1 MPRHATDM
9 RSTVR
14 CRTLA
19 RLDLN
24 SVTSF
29 ISRDRSVVR
38 LDTSLELLLE
48 SGWKNRV
55 PGALATV
62 VATAGSTYR
71 KPGARMLIYA
81 DGSYLGLLS
90 GGCLEADLQLHAQE
104 VIEHARTR
112 AVEYDMRGPDDILFG
127 IGAGCEGAMRVL
139 IEPART
145 GGVAAEALEAAGRIL
160 STGEPTCL
168 VAIHD
173 ATDLPLGTFSLSV
186 LPPLLQDA
194 AREALA
200 KRASRELD
208 LGHGSARVRAFV
220 QFLAPPPHLLVCGAG
235 PDARPVVSAARALGW
250 RVTVVDHRPA
260 YADAQQFPGA
270 NVVHVDARAVLD
282 AVDITRC
289 QAAVVMSHHLASDVE
304 YLRALARAGQPDYVG
319 LLGPAARRRRIA
331 DELGPLAETLQ
342 PRLRGPVGIDIGA
355 VIPEAIA
362 LAIVSEVHAWLAGRL
377 VA

>member
-200 KRASRELD
+200 ERASRELD

-220 QFLAPPPHLLVCGAG
+220 QFLNKDTSQPNISGSTLSRSIRGECSMNSHLSAFRGIPGAAHGDAYPGEISPALAKLVSSPGAG
-235 PDARPVVSAARALGW
+235 CRSST
-250 RVTVVDHRPA
+250 VTSCPA
-260 YADAQQFPGA
+260 FAK
-270 NVVHVDARAVLD
+270 
-282 AVDITRC
+282 
-289 QAAVVMSHHLASDVE
+289 
-304 YLRALARAGQPDYVG
+304 
-319 LLGPAARRRRIA
+319 
-331 DELGPLAETLQ
+331 
-342 PRLRGPVGIDIGA
+342 
-355 VIPEAIA
+355 
-362 LAIVSEVHAWLAGRL
+362 
-377 VA
+377 